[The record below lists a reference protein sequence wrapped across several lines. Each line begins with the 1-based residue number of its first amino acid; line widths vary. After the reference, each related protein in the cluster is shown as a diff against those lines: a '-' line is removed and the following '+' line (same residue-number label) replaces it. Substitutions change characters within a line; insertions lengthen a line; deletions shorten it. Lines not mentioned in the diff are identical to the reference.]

1 MHHQF
6 QVEISLVSIKT
17 FFGFCVPFFI
27 MISNFFVLEK
37 EKQKIDNSGTSENFI
52 NIYNEESSHVHDT
65 SFTTF
70 PSNESNISH
79 SDDDNNND
87 SNNTTPTLNHH
98 HIPRVFTPEIK
109 IVNSTPLNHFNHQN
123 GLSNRKFRRDLTKS
137 R

>member
-1 MHHQF
+1 M
-6 QVEISLVSIKT
+6 
-17 FFGFCVPFFI
+17 
-27 MISNFFVLEK
+27 MISNFFVLDNLSRRSTHFTEPILPEK
-37 EKQKIDNSGTSENFI
+37 SNR
-52 NIYNEESSHVHDT
+52 YNETNSDLCNT

-70 PSNESNISH
+70 SANESNISR

-87 SNNTTPTLNHH
+87 SNTTTPTLNNQV
-98 HIPRVFTPEIK
+98 PRITPEIK